1 MHSNTLNNDILEIE
15 QSYRDNSADAR
26 LGNIVTGFN
35 NAVRPHLVSSSGQNN
50 ISSSNDYGFGL
61 NSNMSPA
68 PAPGHQ
74 KNYYSN
80 A

>member
-1 MHSNTLNNDILEIE
+1 MHSNTLNNDISEIQ

-26 LGNIVTGFN
+26 LGNLGSGF
-35 NAVRPHLVSSSGQNN
+35 NAVRPHLVSSSGHNN
-50 ISSSNDYGFGL
+50 MSSSNDYGFGA

-74 KNYYSN
+74 KNYFSN